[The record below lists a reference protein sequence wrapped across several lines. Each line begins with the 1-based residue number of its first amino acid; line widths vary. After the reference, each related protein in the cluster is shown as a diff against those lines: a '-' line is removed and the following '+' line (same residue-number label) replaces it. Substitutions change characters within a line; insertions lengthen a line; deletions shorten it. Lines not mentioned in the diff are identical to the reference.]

1 MKRPDLT
8 IYRRKLPHWRLDG
21 STYFVTWRLF
31 GPLLPL
37 KPEEKTLVVEAIK
50 HFADE
55 RYDLLAYVVM
65 DDHVHV
71 IIVPL
76 EEFSLQAIVHSWKS
90 FTANR
95 LQRDSGRYGRIWQ
108 RKYLDRIIRNEADL
122 LEKVNYILG
131 NPVKRWPD
139 IQEYPWL
146 WCGL

>member
-1 MKRPDLT
+1 
-8 IYRRKLPHWRLDG
+8 LDG

-31 GPLLPL
+31 VPLLPL

-55 RYDLLAYVVM
+55 RYDLLAFVVM

-76 EEFSLQAIVHSWKS
+76 EEFSLQVIVHAWKS

-95 LQRDSGRYGRIWQ
+95 LQRIFERHGRIWQ
-108 RKYLDRIIRNEADL
+108 DEYLDRIIRNEADL

-131 NPVKRWPD
+131 NPVKRWPG
-139 IQEYPWL
+139 IQDYPWV
-146 WCGL
+146 WCGV